1 MIRLARSVLLTG
13 ILALAACSP
22 KAEAPGHSAGDTIVA
37 SNPLFGK
44 WQLTHAQVAPW
55 WDGKGEAP
63 LADPAFTSVTFA
75 PDKSSGP
82 PLVTCDKP
90 KYSVSIVKA
99 PGLFEGNLADPFPQ
113 ARMLGFMKQDITMMS
128 FGCASGTA
136 DISLDFP
143 MLDDDTILLGLDNV
157 IYTLTRTRS

>member
-1 MIRLARSVLLTG
+1 MTLARSVLLAG

-22 KAEAPGHSAGDTIVA
+22 KAEAPARSENDPAVPE
-37 SNPLFGK
+37 NPFFGR

-55 WDGKGEAP
+55 WDGKGETP
-63 LADPAFTSVTFA
+63 LADPAFTAVTFA

-90 KYSVSIVKA
+90 KYSVSVVKA
-99 PGLFEGNLADPFPQ
+99 PGLFEGSLADPFPQ

-143 MLDDDTILLGLDNV
+143 MLDDDTIMLGLDNV
-157 IYTLTRTRS
+157 IYTLTRTRP